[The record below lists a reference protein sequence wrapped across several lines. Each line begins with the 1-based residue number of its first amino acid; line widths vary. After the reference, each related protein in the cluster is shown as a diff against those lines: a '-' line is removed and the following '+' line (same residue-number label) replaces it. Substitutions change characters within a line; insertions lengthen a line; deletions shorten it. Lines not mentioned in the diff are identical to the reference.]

1 MATVIG
7 VDVGGTKVAVAP
19 LEDGVLGEVQL
30 RPTEKSSPGAL
41 VDQLVEAIEEQ
52 GPADAVGLGI
62 PSVIDAARGMAM
74 SSVNIP
80 LQHVPLRDILGRRLN
95 IPVHVDNDASVAAL
109 AEAHSEDGALL
120 AQSVVMFTVGTGVG
134 GGIVFG
140 GRIYRGATSSAA
152 EFGHTLVFAN
162 PKGGAPRPE
171 GFPQPGSLERGAAGG
186 SLDRLAADAGLGD
199 GRGAVEAAQRGD
211 GDAIECLR
219 IIGERLGLAI
229 ANALNTFDPELIVI
243 GGGVSTA
250 GEFLLRPARQV
261 AQEFTMRGLG
271 SKTEIRIARY
281 GVHAGVRG
289 AALLA
294 LTEEAASV
302 GRPEAGR
309 PSQDAGQD
317 APRRNL

>member
-1 MATVIG
+1 MARVIG
-7 VDVGGTKVAVAP
+7 VDVGGTKVAVAS
-19 LEDGVLGEVQL
+19 LEDGVLGPVLL
-30 RPTEKSSPGAL
+30 RPTEKASPDAL

-62 PSVIDAARGMAM
+62 PSVIDAARGMAL

-109 AEAHSEDGALL
+109 AEAHAEDGRLL
-120 AQSVVMFTVGTGVG
+120 AQSVVMFTIGTGVG
-134 GGIVFG
+134 GGLVFG

-152 EFGHTLVFAN
+152 ELGHTIVFAEA
-162 PKGGAPRPE
+162 GGSDSGAPRPE
-171 GFPQPGSLERGAAGG
+171 GFPQPGSLERYAAGG
-186 SLDRLAADAGLGD
+186 SLDRLAAERGLGD
-199 GRGAVEAAQRGD
+199 GRGAVEAAKG
-211 GDAIECLR
+211 GNSDAIECLL

-229 ANALNTFDPELIVI
+229 ANAINTFDPELVVI

-271 SKTEIRIARY
+271 TRTDIRIARY

-294 LTEEAASV
+294 LTEEAA
-302 GRPEAGR
+302 A
-309 PSQDAGQD
+309 A
-317 APRRNL
+317 A

>member
-1 MATVIG
+1 MARVIG
-7 VDVGGTKVAVAP
+7 VDVGGTKVAVAS
-19 LEDGVLGEVQL
+19 LEDGVLGEVHK
-30 RPTEKSSPGAL
+30 RPTEKASPDAL
-41 VDQLVEAIEEQ
+41 VDQLVEAIEDA
-52 GPADAVGLGI
+52 GDADAVGLGI

-109 AEAHSEDGALL
+109 AEAYSEDGQLL

-134 GGIVFG
+134 GGLVFG

-152 EFGHTLVFAN
+152 EFGHLIVFAETD
-162 PKGGAPRPE
+162 PTHPGAPQPE
-171 GFPQPGSLERGAAGG
+171 GFPQPGSLERHTAGG
-186 SLDRLAADAGLGD
+186 SLDKLAAERGLID
-199 GRGAVEAAQRGD
+199 GRGAVAAAERGD
-211 GDAIECLR
+211 SDGIECLR

-229 ANALNTFDPELIVI
+229 AGALNSFDPELVVI
-243 GGGVSTA
+243 GGGVSAA

-281 GVHAGVRG
+281 GPDAGVRG

-294 LTEEAASV
+294 LTEEAA
-302 GRPEAGR
+302 A
-309 PSQDAGQD
+309 
-317 APRRNL
+317 

>member
-1 MATVIG
+1 
-7 VDVGGTKVAVAP
+7 
-19 LEDGVLGEVQL
+19 
-30 RPTEKSSPGAL
+30 
-41 VDQLVEAIEEQ
+41 
-52 GPADAVGLGI
+52 
-62 PSVIDAARGMAM
+62 MAM

-80 LQHVPLRDILGRRLN
+80 LQHVPLRDILGRRLD

-109 AEAHSEDGALL
+109 AEAHSEDGKLI

-134 GGIVFG
+134 GGLVFG

-152 EFGHTLVFAN
+152 ELGHTLVFAD
-162 PKGGAPRPE
+162 PTDGAPKPE
-171 GFPQPGSLERGAAGG
+171 GFPQPGSLERHAAGG
-186 SLDRLAADAGLGD
+186 SLDRLAAEHGLGD
-199 GRGAVEAAQRGD
+199 GRGAVEAAGRGD
-211 GDAIECLR
+211 TGAIECLR

-229 ANALNTFDPELIVI
+229 ANVLNTFDPELVVI

-294 LTEEAASV
+294 LTEEAA
-302 GRPEAGR
+302 AG
-309 PSQDAGQD
+309 
-317 APRRNL
+317 

>member
-1 MATVIG
+1 MARFIG
-7 VDVGGTKVAVAP
+7 VDVGGTKVATAS
-19 LEDGVLGEVQL
+19 LEDGVLGEIRT
-30 RPTEKSSPGAL
+30 RPTEKESPDAL
-41 VDQLVEAIEEQ
+41 VDQLVEAIEEY
-52 GPADAVGLGI
+52 GEADAVGLGI

-80 LQHVPLRDILGRRLN
+80 LQHVPLRDILGRRLD

-109 AEAHSEDGALL
+109 AEAHSEDGKLL

-134 GGIVFG
+134 GGLVFN

-152 EFGHTLVFAN
+152 EFGHWILFAETD
-162 PKGGAPRPE
+162 PAHPGAPKPE
-171 GFPQPGSLERGAAGG
+171 GFPQPGSIEREAAGRA
-186 SLDRLAADAGLGD
+186 LDRLAAEHGLGD
-199 GRGAVEAAQRGD
+199 GRGAVEAAERGD
-211 GDAIECLR
+211 SDAIECLR

-229 ANALNTFDPELIVI
+229 ANALNAFDPELVVV

-250 GEFLLRPARQV
+250 GEFLLRPARRV

-271 SKTEIRIARY
+271 SKTEIRVARY

-294 LTEEAASV
+294 LTEEGAA
-302 GRPEAGR
+302 R
-309 PSQDAGQD
+309 
-317 APRRNL
+317 

>member
-1 MATVIG
+1 MARVIG
-7 VDVGGTKVAVAP
+7 VDVGGTKVATAS
-19 LEDGVLGEVQL
+19 LEDGVLGDIRT
-30 RPTEKSSPGAL
+30 RPTEKESPDAL
-41 VDQLVEAIEEQ
+41 VDQLVEAIEEY
-52 GPADAVGLGI
+52 GEADAVGLGI
-62 PSVIDAARGMAM
+62 PSVIDASRGMAM

-80 LQHVPLRDILGRRLN
+80 LQHVPLRDILGKRLD

-109 AEAHSEDGALL
+109 AEAHSESGELL

-134 GGIVFG
+134 GGLVLG

-152 EFGHTLVFAN
+152 EFGHWILFAD
-162 PKGGAPRPE
+162 PTGGAPKPE
-171 GFPQPGSLERGAAGG
+171 GFPQPGSIEREASGG
-186 SLDRLAADAGLGD
+186 TLDRLAAERGLGD
-199 GRGAVEAAQRGD
+199 GRGAVEAAERGD

-271 SKTEIRIARY
+271 SRTEIRIARY

-294 LTEEAASV
+294 LTEEAA
-302 GRPEAGR
+302 AG
-309 PSQDAGQD
+309 
-317 APRRNL
+317 

>member
-1 MATVIG
+1 MARVIG
-7 VDVGGTKVAVAP
+7 VDVGGTKVAVAS
-19 LEDGVLGEVQL
+19 LQDGALGQVQM
-30 RPTEKSSPGAL
+30 RPTEKSSPDAL

-109 AEAHSEDGALL
+109 AEAHSEDGTLL

-152 EFGHTLVFAN
+152 EFGHTLVFAD
-162 PKGGAPRPE
+162 PKGGAPKPD
-171 GFPQPGSLERGAAGG
+171 GFPQPGSLEREAAGG
-186 SLDRLAADAGLGD
+186 SLDRLAAEAGLGD
-199 GRGAVEAAQRGD
+199 GRGAVEAAERGD
-211 GDAIECLR
+211 GNAIECLR

-294 LTEEAASV
+294 LTEEAA
-302 GRPEAGR
+302 AG
-309 PSQDAGQD
+309 
-317 APRRNL
+317 

>member
-1 MATVIG
+1 MARVIG
-7 VDVGGTKVAVAP
+7 VDVGGTKVAVAS
-19 LEDGVLGEVQL
+19 LEDGVLSEVKL
-30 RPTEKSSPGAL
+30 RPTEKASPDAL

-52 GPADAVGLGI
+52 GAADAVGLGI

-109 AEAHSEDGALL
+109 AEAHSEDGNLL
-120 AQSVVMFTVGTGVG
+120 ARSVVMFTVGTGIG
-134 GGIVFG
+134 GGLVFN

-152 EFGHTLVFAN
+152 EFGHWILFAD

-171 GFPQPGSLERGAAGG
+171 GFPQPGSIEREAAGKA
-186 SLDRLAADAGLGD
+186 LDRLAAERGLGD
-199 GRGAVEAAQRGD
+199 GRGAVEAAERGNS
-211 GDAIECLR
+211 DAIECLR

-229 ANALNTFDPELIVI
+229 ANALNAFDPELIVI

-271 SKTEIRIARY
+271 TKTEIRIARY
-281 GVHAGVRG
+281 GVNAGVRG

-294 LTEEAASV
+294 LTEEAA
-302 GRPEAGR
+302 AG
-309 PSQDAGQD
+309 
-317 APRRNL
+317 

>member
-1 MATVIG
+1 MARVIG
-7 VDVGGTKVAVAP
+7 VDVGGTKVAVAS
-19 LEDGVLGEVQL
+19 LEDGVLSEVKL
-30 RPTEKSSPGAL
+30 RPTEKASPDAL

-52 GPADAVGLGI
+52 GAADAVGLGI

-109 AEAHSEDGALL
+109 AEAHSEDGNLL
-120 AQSVVMFTVGTGVG
+120 ARSVVMFTVGTGIG
-134 GGIVFG
+134 GGLVFN

-152 EFGHTLVFAN
+152 EFGHWILFAD
-162 PKGGAPRPE
+162 PTGGAPRPE
-171 GFPQPGSLERGAAGG
+171 GFPQPGSIEREAAGKA
-186 SLDRLAADAGLGD
+186 LDRLAAERGLGD
-199 GRGAVEAAQRGD
+199 GRGAVEAAERGNS
-211 GDAIECLR
+211 DAIECLR

-229 ANALNTFDPELIVI
+229 ANALNAFDPELIVI

-271 SKTEIRIARY
+271 TKTEIRIARY
-281 GVHAGVRG
+281 GVNAGVRG

-294 LTEEAASV
+294 LTEEAA
-302 GRPEAGR
+302 AG
-309 PSQDAGQD
+309 
-317 APRRNL
+317 